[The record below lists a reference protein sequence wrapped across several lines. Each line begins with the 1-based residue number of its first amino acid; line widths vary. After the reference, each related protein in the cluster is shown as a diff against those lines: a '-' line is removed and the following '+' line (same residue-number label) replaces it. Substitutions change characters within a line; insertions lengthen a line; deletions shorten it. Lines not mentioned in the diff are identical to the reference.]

1 MRQMYEGEIDKAEV
15 QQLQVRFFR
24 TQMGMPAP
32 TIAVVN
38 GPAVGQGCTFALSC
52 DVVYASSRAS
62 FADPHVQMGLVSRTS
77 APSPKLSRVLR

>member
-62 FADPHVQMGLVSRTS
+62 FALGDSRRTTRRVPDRAS
-77 APSPKLSRVLR
+77 AE

>member
-38 GPAVGQGCTFALSC
+38 GPAVGQVRGTRL
-52 DVVYASSRAS
+52 VVQSLCGL
-62 FADPHVQMGLVSRTS
+62 GLVGRG
-77 APSPKLSRVLR
+77 PL